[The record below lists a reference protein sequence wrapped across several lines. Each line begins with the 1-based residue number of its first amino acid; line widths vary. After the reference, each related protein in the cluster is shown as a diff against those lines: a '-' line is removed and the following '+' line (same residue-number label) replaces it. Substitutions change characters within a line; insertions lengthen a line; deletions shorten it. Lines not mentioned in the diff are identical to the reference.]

1 MSKNIA
7 IRPEHRNISNLQ
19 STAGKLSWIN
29 ITNAKTKEIDYL
41 KRKFKFLDCDL
52 KDTHSKRI
60 SQRPKF
66 YVRNNYCFLILQ
78 FPIYNPK
85 TRTIDAEEIDF
96 FIGSDY
102 IISIHR
108 DVLPPLVELFNK
120 CSNDR
125 FFKDQYLNSTNSI
138 LLYEILTRLHE
149 YCYPILDHISL
160 DIKNLEGNIFT
171 GRERRMV
178 TEILF
183 IRRNLLNFRKMMQPH
198 KTIIQK
204 IAKKEISFLSMTGSK
219 EYFDDLIENTK
230 DIWDNLNSQK
240 ETLEALEDTNTSL
253 VSFKLN
259 DIMRTLTI
267 FSVIIF
273 PLTLFAGI
281 FSMGIRGGMPFSE
294 SPYGFWIIIG
304 IMAMG
309 AITMFVFFKKRKW
322 M

>member
-1 MSKNIA
+1 MKKNTSSRQTSK
-7 IRPEHRNISNLQ
+7 NISNLQ
-19 STAGKLSWIN
+19 STAGKLNWIN
-29 ITNAKTKEIDYL
+29 ITNAKNKEIDYL
-41 KRKFKFLDCDL
+41 RRKFKFLDTDL
-52 KDTHSKRI
+52 HDAHSRKF

-66 YVRNNYCFLILQ
+66 YVRSKYLFLILQ
-78 FPIYNPK
+78 FPLYNPK
-85 TRTIDAEEIDF
+85 TRTIEAEEIDF

-102 IISIHR
+102 VITLHR
-108 DVLPPLVELFNK
+108 DILPPLVSLFNK
-120 CSNDR
+120 CNNDK
-125 FFKDQYLNSTNSI
+125 FYKEQYLNTTNSI
-138 LLYEILTRLHE
+138 LLYEILNRLHE

-160 DIKNLEGNIFT
+160 DIKNLENNIFA

-198 KTIIQK
+198 KNIIQK
-204 IAKKEISFLSMTGSK
+204 IAKKKNGFLGTVNCNDL
-219 EYFDDLIENTK
+219 FDDLIENTK
-230 DIWDNLNSQK
+230 DIWDNLNNQK

-267 FSVIIF
+267 FSVVIF

-281 FSMGIRGGMPFSE
+281 FSMGIRGGMPFVD

-304 IMAMG
+304 IMLIGVLAMM
-309 AITMFVFFKKRKW
+309 TFFKKKQW